1 MIININGEKKSFN
14 ESITILE
21 LLKELG
27 LDNKPVVIEL
37 NQEIV
42 IKEEYGKKLSANDNL
57 EIVTFVGGG
66 WC

>member
-66 WC
+66 